1 MYGTDIYFSV
11 LAKTE
16 NALIYP
22 ANEVG
27 HAKRRRS
34 PPCHQNKNRG
44 KMMLCIMLSLHPRS
58 LKKVCHCP
66 HVRKKKRHANQ
77 ILAPGMF
84 NQIDELSLPGAG
96 LRHLDFHS
104 EIPSMFQSF
113 FTGDGSQSHMQVP
126 LISPPLN
133 SSQPFVRTYGSEPEM

>member
-1 MYGTDIYFSV
+1 
-11 LAKTE
+11 
-16 NALIYP
+16 
-22 ANEVG
+22 
-27 HAKRRRS
+27 
-34 PPCHQNKNRG
+34 
-44 KMMLCIMLSLHPRS
+44 MLCIMLSLHPRS